1 MNKIS
6 ERMLESL
13 PVSAIKIRRLLV
25 VVTHCIVDL
34 RWRDRSVKV
43 IQYGCQMLI
52 GYYGNILTKELCT
65 ALACT
70 RRTASNSRKAFWL
83 IKTIA
88 HIKNTIEMI
97 DNGALNDINN
107 ITAIM
112 DTFEQILL
120 GLYYYCENNI
130 FFIRM
135 GLLKFDEDYV
145 DWWANLT
152 WFGADTCCLI
162 AAIIRVRNNNIER
175 GNIKEQLKHLNAN
188 RITNT
193 TSNDKNEE
201 TDSTSSNSTPASDVE
216 DEKQVLI
223 RRLDELNKKGFDL
236 HLSLAIAVFEL
247 GVSIHYVNLLEKL
260 IGRRL
265 GDGPVGAMGVIS
277 STLILYEGYLK
288 YQRLTPAVST

>member
-1 MNKIS
+1 
-6 ERMLESL
+6 
-13 PVSAIKIRRLLV
+13 
-25 VVTHCIVDL
+25 
-34 RWRDRSVKV
+34 
-43 IQYGCQMLI
+43 MLI
-52 GYYGNILTKELCT
+52 GYYGSILTKELGASL
-65 ALACT
+65 ALT

-97 DNGALNDINN
+97 DKGALSDINN
-107 ITAIM
+107 VAAIF

-130 FFIRM
+130 FFVRM

-152 WFGADTCCLI
+152 WFGADACCLI
-162 AAIIRVRNNNIER
+162 AAIIRVRNNNISR
-175 GNIKEQLKHLNAN
+175 DNIKEQLKHLNAN
-188 RITNT
+188 RITNGKN
-193 TSNDKNEE
+193 NDKNEE

-216 DEKQVLI
+216 DEKQLLLQ
-223 RRLDELNKKGFDL
+223 RLSELNKTSFDL

-247 GVSIHYVNLLEKL
+247 GVSIHYVDLLEKI

-288 YQRLTPAVST
+288 YQRLTPAIEN

>member
-1 MNKIS
+1 
-6 ERMLESL
+6 
-13 PVSAIKIRRLLV
+13 
-25 VVTHCIVDL
+25 
-34 RWRDRSVKV
+34 
-43 IQYGCQMLI
+43 MLI
-52 GYYGNILTKELCT
+52 GYYGNILTKELLT
-65 ALACT
+65 ALALT

-107 ITAIM
+107 MTAIM
-112 DTFEQILL
+112 DTFEQVLL

-130 FFIRM
+130 FFVRM

-162 AAIIRVRNNNIER
+162 AAILRLRNNNISREK
-175 GNIKEQLKHLNAN
+175 IKDQLKQFNIN
-188 RITNT
+188 RITNNT
-193 TSNDKNEE
+193 KNDNNEE
-201 TDSTSSNSTPASDVE
+201 TDSTSSNSTPASDIE
-216 DEKQVLI
+216 DEKQLLI
-223 RRLDELNKKGFDL
+223 NRLDELNKKSFDL

-288 YQRLTPAVST
+288 YQRLTPPVSP

>member
-1 MNKIS
+1 
-6 ERMLESL
+6 
-13 PVSAIKIRRLLV
+13 
-25 VVTHCIVDL
+25 
-34 RWRDRSVKV
+34 
-43 IQYGCQMLI
+43 MLI
-52 GYYGNILTKELCT
+52 GYYGSILTKELAT
-65 ALACT
+65 ALALT

-88 HIKNTIEMI
+88 HIKNTIDLIEK
-97 DNGALNDINN
+97 GALSDINN
-107 ITAIM
+107 LPSIL

-120 GLYYYCENNI
+120 GMYYYCENNI

-135 GLLKFDEDYV
+135 GLLKFDEEYV

-162 AAIIRVRNNNIER
+162 AAILRVRNNNNELSS
-175 GNIKEQLKHLNAN
+175 IKNQLKRLDSQFL
-188 RITNT
+188 ITT
-193 TSNDKNEE
+193 TINNSNNNDKCEE
-201 TDSTSSNSTPASDVE
+201 TDSTSSNSTPASDAE
-216 DEKQVLI
+216 DEKIILLQ
-223 RRLDELNKKGFDL
+223 RLEELKKKSFDL

-247 GVSIHYVNLLEKL
+247 GVSIHYVDLLEKI

-288 YQRLTPAVST
+288 YNRLTSSIE